1 MNFQAFRFM
10 IELKCYLKER
20 IFIMAKYI
28 AHINPLNAE
37 KIGCQPHGTAEFIE
51 NGDQLH
57 IKVEMFDTPK
67 NIEHWEHFHG
77 FPDGK
82 VAQAATMTQDVNH
95 DGFVDLPETKP
106 VSGTTMVP
114 LDADPAKMNI
124 PNNTY
129 PVADSN
135 GYYEYEIDV
144 PLTELQENFKKAFGS
159 TDLQLD
165 KRVVYVHGV
174 PESIKLP
181 DTVKGCVMDYDT
193 HTTLPIAAGKIE
205 KED

>member
-1 MNFQAFRFM
+1 
-10 IELKCYLKER
+10 
-20 IFIMAKYI
+20 MAKYI

-95 DGFVDLPETKP
+95 DALSIYLKLNQYQELRWCHLMRILPK
-106 VSGTTMVP
+106 
-114 LDADPAKMNI
+114 
-124 PNNTY
+124 
-129 PVADSN
+129 
-135 GYYEYEIDV
+135 
-144 PLTELQENFKKAFGS
+144 
-159 TDLQLD
+159 
-165 KRVVYVHGV
+165 
-174 PESIKLP
+174 
-181 DTVKGCVMDYDT
+181 
-193 HTTLPIAAGKIE
+193 
-205 KED
+205 